1 VVAWTQGAILAG
13 QLSLI
18 CIEYWIT
25 GIEVEVD
32 EMLVVVDVMRMY
44 TEPVVTVCG
53 YGIVESVRTA
63 Q

>member
-1 VVAWTQGAILAG
+1 
-13 QLSLI
+13 
-18 CIEYWIT
+18 
-25 GIEVEVD
+25 
-32 EMLVVVDVMRMY
+32 MLVVVDVMRMY